1 MSADPEKQKS
11 PCCLAAHTGADSRK
25 NLNPKL
31 SSNPVLS
38 IPLIV
43 PALVRRRWDEE
54 ERRLEKLWKDTDRE
68 IHRLALERHRAG
80 VKEKIGGICE

>member
-1 MSADPEKQKS
+1 MTHVPEKRKS
-11 PCCLAAHTGADSRK
+11 LCANTGRDSLQ
-25 NLNPKL
+25 NLFITL
-31 SSNPVLS
+31 SSNPALS